1 MNDMADSLEDLD
13 LRHSVMTNLKSTKK
27 NTRLFL

>member
-13 LRHSVMTNLKSTKK
+13 LRHSVTNLKSTKK